1 MSTTGNVWIVER
13 SIDFTWADTV
23 IAVQV
28 VQRQHPLQQ
37 QAEELLLHHGN
48 PWKRKKVT

>member
-37 QAEELLLHHGN
+37 QVEELLLHHGN
-48 PWKRKKVT
+48 PWKWKKVT